1 MSKNNNLNLMA
12 MPYNNQPCYRYS
24 NGELKRP
31 YGSDHYGLKRVQG
44 QLLFEKNVVRN
55 PLHNMICG
63 SDGSFRRVYNKDVRY
78 FPFEYAVPDARPIVA
93 GERVTWDFYNEIA
106 HSGEISPVCVPPLVT
121 IPCLN
126 VSSKILKLEALYSA
140 WNVNQMHLEDLDFEI
155 KCLNNLMDN
164 QIKVP
169 LLKKRYR
176 KRGNSK
182 MNSIKK
188 HTKNIW
194 GTWDG
199 DMTSVGHC
207 IQPVVT
213 DVEMCEMLDCC
224 SEDFD
229 VVVEVIR
236 ENVCKVEV
244 AGAEMLTVPAYP
256 IVIKN
261 AEEIQA
267 LKQKK
272 QAKKDRRYMKK
283 HPKIAILPKIL
294 IDTPT
299 VKELIVHFETRKL
312 EDVKVE
318 RFIPVNECN
327 IIVVPNDGLVRHNR
341 RDDKKHVSNKDMVE
355 EYEHS
360 DQYKLKRAAAE
371 IAAEKNLKLINF
383 IPPLVVPYE
392 DNDDLYSVPTV
403 VVPPVLNQDCDEL
416 ADAIDSLNLSEDEE
430 LSQLCAESGIN
441 LVFDDGQL
449 VQSDNEDEHRIT
461 GPPLSYMED
470 ITSVYAD
477 VVPVIESISSN
488 VEGEFSLDNVVL
500 AARKWF
506 TLNITNELVL
516 PNFIMK
522 TSADID
528 LQVRTEKNDIVD
540 FQKEENEKYQL
551 KLIQKQKM
559 HDKYLADPAL
569 GLTSTV
575 AKNPALSQPVTWYV
589 KDFGK
594 TSFAGFGYSK
604 SVVMALEAIAPLQ
617 LEGTILTDRRVD
629 EHATSKMKHDDPLLM
644 SYGLRR
650 RRELNLH
657 IPFVGAIRMPT
668 FFGYGTE
675 RYPTDTSLLV
685 SNELLTQALSSS
697 TVGLTTSENLV
708 MERIQRVVN
717 NTSGVNVPRDA
728 VLQNVN
734 IPMET
739 ALAATIMVC
748 AQKQKLAQSVSDF
761 QLTQGPGSSV
771 LDTESARLRLQI
783 INNSNDRSKSEYTQ
797 NVGITVDRSSL
808 SLWAALIKMPACHTL
823 VPSIPTHGVRGSSV
837 ELAIIPPSVTNN
849 YVVSL
854 GNLSSS
860 SSANI

>member
-1 MSKNNNLNLMA
+1 MNNIINLKSMA
-12 MPYNNQPCYRYS
+12 LLPQNNQPCYRYS

-44 QLLFEKNVVRN
+44 QLFYERNVLRN
-55 PLHNMICG
+55 PLHNMVCG
-63 SDGSFRRVYNKDVRY
+63 SDGSFRRVYNKDVRQNIR
-78 FPFEYAVPDARPIVA
+78 EYAVPDTRPIVQ
-93 GERVTWDFYNEIA
+93 GDRVSWDVYNEIA
-106 HSGEISPVCVPPLVT
+106 HGGEISPVCVPPLVT
-121 IPCLN
+121 IPFKS
-126 VSSKILKLEALYSA
+126 VSSKILELEALYSA
-140 WNVNQMHLEDLDFEI
+140 WILNQTKLDEMDTKI
-155 KCLNNLMDN
+155 LCLNNLKKQLTKIP
-164 QIKVP
+164 QI
-169 LLKKRYR
+169 KKRYR

-182 MNSIKK
+182 MNAIKR
-188 HTKNIW
+188 HTKQIW

-199 DMTSVGHC
+199 DMSLIDSI

-213 DVEMCEMLDCC
+213 DEEMCEMLDCC
-224 SEDFD
+224 SEDFN
-229 VVVEVIR
+229 VEVEVVM
-236 ENVCKVEV
+236 ENVCKIEV
-244 AGAEMLTVPAYP
+244 VRLDEITVPAFP
-256 IVIKN
+256 ICVKSEKELLAIK
-261 AEEIQA
+261 
-267 LKQKK
+267 
-272 QAKKDRRYMKK
+272 AKKERNRDRKYHRK
-283 HPKIAILPKIL
+283 HPKIVNIPL
-294 IDTPT
+294 ITEKSPT
-299 VKELIVHFETRKL
+299 VEELIVHFETIKL
-312 EDVKVE
+312 EEVKIE
-318 RFIPVNECN
+318 RPIPVNECC
-327 IIVVPNDGLVRHNR
+327 VVTIASDEYIRPNK
-341 RDDKKHVSNKDMVE
+341 RDIMKHVSNKDMVE

-360 DQYKLKRAAAE
+360 DQYKLKRAVAE
-371 IAAEKNLKLINF
+371 IAAKKSLKLIEF
-383 IPPLVVPYE
+383 LPPVIVPYE
-392 DNDDLYSVPTV
+392 DTEDLYTVPAV
-403 VVPPVLNQDCDEL
+403 VVPLGLNQDVDEL
-416 ADAIDSLNLSEDEE
+416 ADAIESLSMV
-430 LSQLCAESGIN
+430 ESDN
-441 LVFDDGQL
+441 DDVL
-449 VQSDNEDEHRIT
+449 SDNEDEHRTTGPI

-488 VEGEFSLDNVVL
+488 VDGDFSLDNVVL

-506 TLNITNELVL
+506 SLNITNELIL

-528 LQVRTEKNDIVD
+528 LQVSTEKNDIVD

-551 KLIQKQKM
+551 KIQQKQEM
-559 HDKYLADPAL
+559 RDKYLADPAL
-569 GLTSTV
+569 GLTSTA

-617 LEGTILTDRRVD
+617 LEGTTLTDRRVD

-657 IPFVGAIRMPT
+657 VPFVGAIRMPT